1 MPKELGASNDYA
13 SSSLARFFKENM
25 LLAQILPARV
35 AIKVIVLGRKHL
47 WQNKLHPLPLQKAIP
62 LKTLNLVGAG
72 RVGQTLARLWQ
83 QQGTFAVQDVLTMTP
98 ASAQAACAAIGAG
111 RPVDAM
117 LAMRPADVWMLAVPD
132 NTLPQVAQALATA
145 FAASSALSAQTVA
158 FHCSGALG
166 SAQLA
171 PLVTLGWQT
180 ASAHCILSF
189 ASVETAVAQFSGTA
203 CALEGHTRA
212 CGLLRAAFNDIG
224 GRCFS
229 VASEH
234 KLLYHAAAVFATN
247 FMPVLQSVAEDA
259 WRSAGVP
266 AELIPDLRASLLA
279 HAVHN
284 ITTLGPAAALTGP
297 AARGDT
303 AAIARQALAVKA
315 WNPEAGAAYDAL
327 SVLALR
333 LAGQAKA

>member
-1 MPKELGASNDYA
+1 M
-13 SSSLARFFKENM
+13 
-25 LLAQILPARV
+25 
-35 AIKVIVLGRKHL
+35 
-47 WQNKLHPLPLQKAIP
+47 
-62 LKTLNLVGAG
+62 
-72 RVGQTLARLWQ
+72 GQTLARLWQ
-83 QQGTFAVQDVLTMTP
+83 QQGTFAVQDVLTSSP
-98 ASAQAACAAIGAG
+98 ASARAACAAIGAG
-111 RPVDAM
+111 YPVDT
-117 LAMRPADVWMLAVPD
+117 LQSMRPADVWMLAVPD
-132 NTLPQVAQALATA
+132 TALPQVAQALATA

-166 SAQLA
+166 STQLA

-189 ASVETAVAQFSGTA
+189 ASVEAAVAQFPGTA
-203 CALEGHTRA
+203 CALEGHSRA
-212 CGLLRAAFNDIG
+212 CGLLRAAFTGIG
-224 GRCFS
+224 ARCFD
-229 VASEH
+229 VATEH

-247 FMPVLQSVAEDA
+247 FLPVLQSVAEDA

-315 WNPEAGAAYDAL
+315 WDPEAGAAYDAL

-333 LAGQAKA
+333 LAAQLKN

>member
-1 MPKELGASNDYA
+1 M
-13 SSSLARFFKENM
+13 
-25 LLAQILPARV
+25 
-35 AIKVIVLGRKHL
+35 
-47 WQNKLHPLPLQKAIP
+47 
-62 LKTLNLVGAG
+62 KTLNLVGAG

-83 QQGTFAVQDVLTMTP
+83 QQGTFVVQDVLTTTP
-98 ASAQAACAAIGAG
+98 ASARAACANIGAG
-111 RPVDAM
+111 RAEEA
-117 LAMRPADVWMLAVPD
+117 LQAMRPADVWMLAVPD
-132 NTLPQVAQALATA
+132 TQLPHVAQALAAA

-166 SAQLA
+166 SAQLS
-171 PLVTLGWQT
+171 PLASLGWLT

-189 ASVETAVAQFSGTA
+189 ASVDAAVAQFPGTA
-203 CALEGHTRA
+203 CALEGHARA
-212 CGLLRAAFNDIG
+212 CDLLRVAYTAIG
-224 GRCFS
+224 ARCFG

-266 AELIPDLRASLLA
+266 DGLIPDLRAGLLA

-297 AARGDT
+297 AARGDI
-303 AAIARQALAVKA
+303 AAIARQAQAVAA
-315 WNPEAGAAYDAL
+315 WDPQAGAAYDAL

-333 LAGQAKA
+333 LAGHSQA